1 LVGFLPV
8 IRRTVT
14 RTGFVI
20 DHIHYYSNALKPWI
34 VRRERLG
41 KFVVRR
47 DPRDLSR
54 IWVPD
59 PVNGHRHH
67 GVYDIDT
74 LTRRGAGGQA
84 PRAAALEERCA
95 GRCGLSRA
103 T

>member
-1 LVGFLPV
+1 LVDFLPV

-74 LTRRGAGGQA
+74 LTRGVQA
-84 PRAAALEERCA
+84 AKRRAQLLSKNAARVAAA
-95 GRCGLSRA
+95 
-103 T
+103 